1 MGNYMNFGNDNIEFI
16 TYTYD
21 LEDEEVERELIDSTH
36 KKNWYF
42 YFGNRYNEDTI
53 ALEDPDD

>member
-1 MGNYMNFGNDNIEFI
+1 MNFGNDNIEFI